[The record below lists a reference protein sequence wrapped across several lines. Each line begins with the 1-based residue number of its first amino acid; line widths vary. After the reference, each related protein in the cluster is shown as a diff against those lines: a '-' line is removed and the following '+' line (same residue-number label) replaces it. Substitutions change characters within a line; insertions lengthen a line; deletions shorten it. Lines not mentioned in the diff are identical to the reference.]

1 MGSRWKNSNKSCVLK
16 QLSLSRFSW
25 NFACI
30 CLLLCAFS
38 PCMNLWRQI
47 FCWRIDRRVFSW
59 SWEQKEKW
67 EQAQLVQ
74 FTWVQTRFVI
84 QLVNHSSSCS
94 CLSHR
99 FYRKATERTL
109 GTKVL
114 CTSSYNWYKKPC
126 FFFVMISIQLEVGAG
141 DDDVHWIKYVHT
153 RSLRALRAPTSS
165 WRPFGPLDFVLR
177 ALRALRSCD
186 PRQGDMPR
194 LTP

>member
-1 MGSRWKNSNKSCVLK
+1 MNIGEAGIQKFHKVMGSIWKNSNKSCVLK
-16 QLSLSRFSW
+16 QLSLSRFSC

-38 PCMNLWRQI
+38 PCMNLWCQI
-47 FCWRIDRRVFSW
+47 FCWRIDRSVFSW

-114 CTSSYNWYKKPC
+114 CTSSYNWFKKPC
-126 FFFVMISIQLEVGAG
+126 FFCDDIDPAWGWCWWWWCSLNQVCSYGAG
-141 DDDVHWIKYVHT
+141 SWYGGHLL
-153 RSLRALRAPTSS
+153 LRCYGWS
-165 WRPFGPLDFVLR
+165 
-177 ALRALRSCD
+177 
-186 PRQGDMPR
+186 
-194 LTP
+194 